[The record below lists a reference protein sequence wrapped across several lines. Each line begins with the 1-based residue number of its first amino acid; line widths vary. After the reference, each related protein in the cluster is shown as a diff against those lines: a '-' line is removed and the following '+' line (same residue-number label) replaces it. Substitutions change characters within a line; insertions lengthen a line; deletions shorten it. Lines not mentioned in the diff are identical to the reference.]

1 MLDFG
6 HSGATSSRVSRRLA
20 FSPPDPESETQA
32 SPRRAGRFVY
42 LLCIYCHETLN
53 SSEEKPF
60 LLMLSRCYFSETFG
74 GHQLWWTWKSSWER
88 DGCELGTLLS
98 SGTDGTGAS
107 GSEADGMCFCSRCSS
122 SLSHCVC
129 VCVCLGMK
137 LGVGSCTVHH
147 TAPNFRC
154 KVKAP
159 LLPQHLEGEFSCSCG
174 GDSCLCVT
182 FPERLPLQELASL
195 LAALRFPLWAP
206 PLPSPF
212 PGSTALLAVL
222 LRPYSFH
229 PHVSFLTGMRTLVRC
244 KSQFA
249 VAAHRCHAK
258 PALSLSPGTILS
270 PQWAQQTYL
279 QVCAGHVVGEPPLRP
294 PFWWP
299 QLLVNA
305 ALPVGYLKS
314 GHSDEMELRP
324 KVISSLDATWILIWT
339 TEKSDSESQSY
350 FSKVPNGTSPS
361 EKLQIMQMKV
371 TSFSAMQ

>member
-1 MLDFG
+1 MFFLP
-6 HSGATSSRVSRRLA
+6 L
-20 FSPPDPESETQA
+20 
-32 SPRRAGRFVY
+32 
-42 LLCIYCHETLN
+42 TL
-53 SSEEKPF
+53 
-60 LLMLSRCYFSETFG
+60 
-74 GHQLWWTWKSSWER
+74 
-88 DGCELGTLLS
+88 
-98 SGTDGTGAS
+98 
-107 GSEADGMCFCSRCSS
+107 
-122 SLSHCVC
+122 C

-244 KSQFA
+244 QK
-249 VAAHRCHAK
+249 K
-258 PALSLSPGTILS
+258 PVCSSCPQMPCKTCSLFITRYDSLSTVGTTDLF
-270 PQWAQQTYL
+270 A
-279 QVCAGHVVGEPPLRP
+279 
-294 PFWWP
+294 
-299 QLLVNA
+299 
-305 ALPVGYLKS
+305 
-314 GHSDEMELRP
+314 
-324 KVISSLDATWILIWT
+324 SLCW
-339 TEKSDSESQSY
+339 SC
-350 FSKVPNGTSPS
+350 GR
-361 EKLQIMQMKV
+361 
-371 TSFSAMQ
+371 